1 MILFNA
7 LFNALFNFLF
17 YSLLDFILNCVIR
30 IIFGFLGFV
39 ISYTASFL
47 ITEAVLNTNA
57 IVTTSSGFYVN
68 VTCDYYDKFSDQLV
82 DWAKQP
88 GSFIQIDCS
97 NVGTVREKQKGVE
110 K

>member
-1 MILFNA
+1 MN
-7 LFNALFNFLF
+7 LF
-17 YSLLDFILNCVIR
+17 YFMVDFILNCVVG
-30 IIFGFLGFV
+30 IILGFLGFV

-68 VTCDYYDKFSDQLV
+68 LTCDYYDQFSDQLV

-88 GSFIQIDCS
+88 GNFIQFDCAD
-97 NVGTVREKQKGVE
+97 
-110 K
+110 

>member
-1 MILFNA
+1 MN
-7 LFNALFNFLF
+7 LF
-17 YSLLDFILNCVIR
+17 YFMVDFILNCVVG
-30 IIFGFLGFV
+30 IILGFLGFV

-68 VTCDYYDKFSDQLV
+68 VTCDYYDQFSDQLV

-88 GSFIQIDCS
+88 GNFIQFDCAD
-97 NVGTVREKQKGVE
+97 
-110 K
+110 